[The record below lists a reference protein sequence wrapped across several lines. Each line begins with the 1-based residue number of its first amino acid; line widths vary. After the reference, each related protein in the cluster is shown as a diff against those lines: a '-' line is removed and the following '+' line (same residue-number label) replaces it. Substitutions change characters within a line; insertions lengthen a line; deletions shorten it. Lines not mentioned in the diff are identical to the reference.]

1 MFGDDVSSNRGGIKA
16 LLKGEKLLYSDWEY
30 YDKYVQFSERWRPDD
45 TSLRLIGKL
54 SVSTKRK

>member
-1 MFGDDVSSNRGGIKA
+1 MFGKDVSSNRGGIQA

-30 YDKYVQFSERWRPDD
+30 YDEYIKFSDRWRPDD

-54 SVSTKRK
+54 SV